1 MDLAELGKQFGLDA
15 AQTQAAIDALAPVVA
30 AGIRR
35 NTQDDGGFADLIS
48 ALARGNH
55 AQYVDDPAVL
65 ESPAVIDDGNAI
77 LGHVF
82 GSKDVSRGVAQQLS
96 ASSGIGA
103 SVLKKL
109 LPIVAAMVMG
119 QIAKKALGGGAASR
133 APAPAPAPEPSGG
146 SLGDILGQVLGG
158 GQPSSQGQGGGLG
171 DILGDILSGGQGGAQ
186 RQTRAPSPGG
196 GGGGGGLGD
205 ILGDILGGGQGG
217 QGGQGRAQPA
227 PGGPSIEDLLKDIL
241 GGGAGGGAAA
251 PAPQRREQIERGRRT
266 LDDMLGGGTR
276 GGTAADD
283 LLSSVERHTRRR

>member
-65 ESPAVIDDGNAI
+65 ESPVVVDDGNAI

-133 APAPAPAPEPSGG
+133 APAPAPAPSGG

-171 DILGDILSGGQGGAQ
+171 DILGDILSGGQGRPQG
-186 RQTRAPSPGG
+186 QTRAPAP
-196 GGGGGGLGD
+196 GGGGGLGD

-217 QGGQGRAQPA
+217 QGRAQPA
-227 PGGPSIEDLLKDIL
+227 PGGPSIEDMLKDIL
-241 GGGAGGGAAA
+241 GGGAGGGGTAA

-266 LDDMLGGGTR
+266 LDDILGGGTR

-283 LLSSVERHTRRR
+283 LLSSVERHVRRR

>member
-65 ESPAVIDDGNAI
+65 ESPVVVDDGNAI

-133 APAPAPAPEPSGG
+133 APRRRLHLHRPAEAWATFSVR
-146 SLGDILGQVLGG
+146 SW
-158 GQPSSQGQGGGLG
+158 
-171 DILGDILSGGQGGAQ
+171 
-186 RQTRAPSPGG
+186 
-196 GGGGGGLGD
+196 
-205 ILGDILGGGQGG
+205 
-217 QGGQGRAQPA
+217 
-227 PGGPSIEDLLKDIL
+227 
-241 GGGAGGGAAA
+241 AGVSHRHKARAAA
-251 PAPQRREQIERGRRT
+251 SGI
-266 LDDMLGGGTR
+266 
-276 GGTAADD
+276 
-283 LLSSVERHTRRR
+283 SSATF

>member
-65 ESPAVIDDGNAI
+65 ESPVVIDDGNAI

-119 QIAKKALGGGAASR
+119 QIAKKALGGGAPSR

-186 RQTRAPSPGG
+186 RPTRAPAPGG

-217 QGGQGRAQPA
+217 QGRAQPA
-227 PGGPSIEDLLKDIL
+227 PGGPSIEDLLKD
-241 GGGAGGGAAA
+241 
-251 PAPQRREQIERGRRT
+251 
-266 LDDMLGGGTR
+266 
-276 GGTAADD
+276 
-283 LLSSVERHTRRR
+283 